1 MDQDIVI
8 CKLLMEIWGVVLL
21 FSHYLN
27 KFQIFITRGFFLKF
41 SSSFYDT
48 KSPILNFPQLAQN
61 HFHFFFLVH
70 I

>member
-27 KFQIFITRGFFLKF
+27 KFQIF